1 MRRHQLDVSVP
12 VAFPTLPLAL
22 LGRFDLV
29 GACLASR
36 LMRLVLFALAMTAP
50 AALLCALPR
59 PAQAQNMVDQIVFG
73 SCAKAMKADFQKA
86 NKTPPEGMVQDT
98 CSCVVDRINLRYSIE
113 QAKQFCTAQS
123 VQKYGQI

>member
-1 MRRHQLDVSVP
+1 M
-12 VAFPTLPLAL
+12 A
-22 LGRFDLV
+22 
-29 GACLASR
+29 
-36 LMRLVLFALAMTAP
+36 AP
-50 AALLCALPR
+50 AAFLCALPR
-59 PAQAQNMVDQIVFG
+59 PVQAQNMVDQIVFS

-98 CSCVVDRINLRYSIE
+98 CGCVVDRINLRHSIE